1 MAIGTSAGTKIYIG
15 PVNNAANDESA
26 YAGLTWVEIGGVET
40 ISEFG
45 DSATIAT
52 FLALADARVRKYKGA
67 DDAGDVTITVGND
80 ARNAGQIAAVAAS
93 KTKFNY
99 AFKVV
104 VADAPDS
111 NDTDSTFYFRGP
123 VTGRRVNVN
132 GANDVTRRAFVVAI
146 NSEIVEVPSEAVSGG

>member
-1 MAIGTSAGTKIYIG
+1 MAGTSAGTRVYIG
-15 PVNNAANDESA
+15 PVNNTADDESA
-26 YAGLTWVEIGGVET
+26 YAALTWVEIGGVET

-45 DSATIAT
+45 DSAQIVT
-52 FLALADARVRKYKGA
+52 FQDLAQSRVQKFKGA
-67 DDAGDVTITVGND
+67 DDAGDITITCANEPRD
-80 ARNAGQIAAVAAS
+80 AGQIAMIAAS

-99 AFKVV
+99 AIKVV

-123 VTGRRVNVN
+123 VSSRRVIVN
-132 GANDVTRRAFVVAI
+132 GANDVTRRNFVVAI